1 MHKNI
6 QNHAEIG
13 RGAHN
18 TTNKL
23 FSENFAQSKLNTLY
37 TVGYSHTGSQ
47 NMRPRVVNFPIS
59 NTYLLWIV
67 NTILSLNI

>member
-13 RGAHN
+13 PGVHN

-23 FSENFAQSKLNTLY
+23 FSKKIAQSKLNTLY

-47 NMRPRVVNFPIS
+47 NMRPRVVDFPIS
-59 NTYLLWIV
+59 NTYLLWSV